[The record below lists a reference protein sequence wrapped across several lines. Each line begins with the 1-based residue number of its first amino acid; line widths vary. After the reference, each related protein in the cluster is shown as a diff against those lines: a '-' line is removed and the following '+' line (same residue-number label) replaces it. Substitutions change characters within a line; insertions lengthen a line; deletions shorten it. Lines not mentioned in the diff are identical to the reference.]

1 MKMKKLTA
9 LISAVSVLGSAFT
22 AIPLTAGAQESGT
35 ALYEQDFEQLG
46 AQTLLE
52 HKLDTEE
59 SVNSVKDGYT
69 AMVEVAGTPSTFT
82 RSDAGGGSMQMQDNV
97 LNEEGGNRFSSAG
110 LRYDITELVEGKSGK
125 LTITADIRGGWGE
138 VYENAGKIGFINDA
152 QVAEADA
159 GNTAGGFIY
168 NYTGVTIGTTDSG
181 DFTTIS
187 YTVDSVPEYSDALY
201 FFISMGQ
208 PTMYVKNIKLTLEDE
223 SGADSRI
230 TPYTRFY
237 EMSSSVI
244 SDAREGMSGNYLAL
258 THSNNGTDPGQGAVI
273 DLSGLGIENGD
284 ALDVS
289 FDIATDSENLGKLQ
303 TFIKS
308 AESVETLNTGF
319 LQSEG
324 ATAQGGTNGWV
335 ARAGCGYENTYYSSA
350 STKVEFSVDSV
361 TIGENEKPYLCIMDA
376 NPTIYLDNIKV
387 SEPSAPAETTPEATA
402 TATAAAPEGTPV
414 TGDFVI
420 ADLTGVTDIYIDAA
434 GADYDGISLVA
445 EAFAN
450 DVLLVTGQTP
460 DIVTDASSLGD
471 TAIIAG
477 TVNDANIKAL
487 VDAGKIDVSD
497 ITGKSEVYKSLY
509 VEDPMDGVD
518 KAIVIAGSDKRGT
531 IYGIFRI
538 SELIGVSPWVYWGD
552 ALPEQQSGA
561 ALNADEINTT
571 SEEPSV
577 KYRGIFINDE
587 APNLTTWAYD
597 NFGGYNHT
605 FYQHVFE
612 LILRLKG
619 NYLWPAMWSNEFNC
633 EGIDGLSAEEAEG
646 FDSLEN
652 ARLADKYG
660 VIMGTSHHEPMFRA
674 GNEWGQTYRNYLTEE
689 DAAKGSGA
697 TWDYFNYA
705 YALDKFWEDGFTR
718 NMDFEGVNTIGMR
731 GEADSSLAGGL
742 AQNVQNLENVITSQL
757 NIMEEHGKSDM
768 PTMLALYKEVEE
780 YWSGGYEDTDGD
792 GVEDWVPGLKEWRVD
807 GESPLKDTIIM
818 LCDDNFGNLRAV
830 PQADEVDVPA
840 GWGLYYHFDYNGAPI
855 SYRWVSSTPLEK
867 IWENMT
873 RAYEYKIDDLWIVNV
888 GDIKPHEMEISY
900 FLDLAY
906 DYDKWSPENTVDD
919 YAKQWTEQ
927 QFGYDGVSDE
937 LIDEIAE
944 LQLDY
949 MKLNGTRRAE
959 IVYSSTYSLT
969 DANEINRY
977 IALAED
983 IYNRAYDIYDK
994 LPEGIKDAYYQ
1005 MVLYQ
1010 AAGSANVNLMNMY
1023 SALNGMY
1030 AANGSV
1036 YANKYAELVKECI
1049 ERDAE
1054 MTEHYNKVMSGGKWD
1069 GIMQLTDDLGHYNCT
1084 DWTLGEWTEP
1094 SAQYVTP
1101 ETDAQLIVN
1110 VSGSRNAA
1118 KNGGTAAL
1126 PTFTSTNKEAYAITV
1141 SNGGKNKFDY
1151 TATAS
1156 ADWIQLSKTSGT
1168 IYSGDTIAVT
1178 IDWAKVTEDST
1189 GTITITGADGSVTV
1203 NVTADVVDTTGLDDM
1218 TFVGRDGITGIE
1230 AAHYA
1235 SSDNGSSAGWINVEN
1250 YGSTVSTIKT
1260 KPFNADYTLDGNAPY
1275 VEYKVYA
1282 ETAGDYTLRV
1292 YATPS
1297 NPTTT
1302 VGDVKFGLA
1311 VNGGNAQECS
1321 SLEDGFLA
1329 GDHGTRWGDGVLRNI
1344 HDEDFTVTLIAG
1356 TNTIRIYQ
1364 LSSGFSLQKLALA
1377 APGVEFGNAYT
1388 GPEESWYVGAPDA
1401 QKELVWS
1408 SVEDTMTIPGVIAD
1422 QDKKVIVAVD
1432 GNYQI
1437 EAADGTALTADS
1449 VKLDGVSVDPILNPD
1464 GTLEATLSQGEY
1476 TIEYTGAAELEFTL
1490 LDDTPGVIIN
1500 HPMSTNAEFSAA
1512 AAGYVNLKEGND
1524 DKRVVSFEDGA
1535 MKYETTGLWNSSG
1548 FKYDISAR
1556 VARAIEEY
1564 GTDTEF
1570 TLTMD
1575 IKGVEG
1581 DNARMGFLKNGEEL
1595 VTVPLTGLN
1604 EDDFTTFTCKTI
1616 FEDAENIQFF
1626 VFTNQPTVYV
1636 KNISVKFPAPHP
1648 VELFVHDTAE
1658 EWAAYELYDPTN
1670 TEASMTKNDVMSVAF
1685 GNSHGFDGKNG
1696 IKVDVTE
1703 LVKQCDNGGEFT
1715 AEVDFECW
1723 YWGGSLEIFL
1733 EDQDGNNR
1741 VSLAKATTDNENP
1754 PEGDRMVLSG
1764 SADYSYADNEKTY
1777 LCVTQHSGNHN
1788 YHSLS
1793 LTGTYTPGE
1802 DGDEPDIPSPS
1813 PTPDTD
1819 KNVLFTHEDAEDWEA
1834 YTLYDETN
1842 TVATVTKSD
1851 LIQVAYSGS
1860 ETEEADKAH
1869 EWDDKNGIKIDI
1881 TNVIKESGASR
1892 FGASADVLS
1901 WWWGEAAASIS
1912 IEVVSDEGT
1921 ETIALGAANGTEIGT
1936 AITVSGEADI
1946 TLEDGEK
1953 AYLCIK
1959 HRSGTQQY
1967 DNISF
1972 WSLDG
1977 GEEPDPDTTPEPGP
1991 APTPDTRVI
2000 VFSDDFADADDEKRY
2015 SAYTDDSLKTS
2026 TIQYGA
2032 LAYTFNEGWS
2042 DININGMKA
2051 DISDI
2056 VKNNGITTLNAS
2068 VDITSYYWNDNAP
2081 KLGAEVYNENNE
2093 LVNSYE
2099 LATGPSALTDGERV
2113 TLSGSAAIE
2122 YGGTD
2127 TIYLTVKHPSG
2138 DHQYDNIMI
2147 WTDASQVEPSEG
2159 IEVIAPVLNE
2169 DGNGAYITVSNNSD
2183 SDTAITIYTA
2193 SYAEDGTL
2201 ASLALTPATVTAGAQ
2216 NAKIDFAAAE
2226 GDTVYVW
2233 DSAMQPLTEKTVLEP
2248 SAWTAGWGSAQQEYM
2263 ESDMPSTPLSG
2274 SVIRQVVRM
2283 STGGDYMKLTLS
2295 NYYGDSDLVINSVH
2309 IADSLGSGMIDLA
2322 TDTAVTF
2329 NGGSESVTIPKGKK
2343 VESDV
2348 IVFSADDLESI
2359 AMTIDC
2365 NTVPAKVTGHSGART
2380 TTYIKSSATVS
2391 DVSMIGAETNEHWY
2405 FASEIDVL
2413 NDADYAVIACLGD
2426 SITDGRG
2433 CTTNA
2438 NDRWT
2443 DVLMERIK
2451 AEGLKLTVVND
2462 GIGGNSINNW
2472 GLGESGRD
2480 RWQKEVKYRSG
2491 VKYLIVLEGINDI
2504 GGKTED
2510 VFTGDMSKCPEDGKI
2525 TTGIIEAYQEII
2537 DDAHAQGIKVIGGTI
2552 LPCGNNDYYN
2562 ETMEEMRQ
2570 TINTWIRT
2578 EGNFD
2583 AVIDFDAV
2591 MRDPA
2596 DHTKLKAEY
2605 DSGDGL
2611 HPGPAGYKA
2620 MGGCIDLALFKD

>member
-9 LISAVSVLGSAFT
+9 LISAISVLGSAFT
-22 AIPLTAGAQESGT
+22 AIPLTAGAQET
-35 ALYEQDFEQLG
+35 VT
-46 AQTLLE
+46 QTLLE
-52 HKLDTEE
+52 HTLDTEE
-59 SVNSVKDGYT
+59 SVNSVKSGYT
-69 AMVEVAGTPSTFT
+69 DLAVSGAASMFT
-82 RSDAGGGSMQMQDNV
+82 WSDAGDGSMQMQDAQ
-97 LNEEGGNRFSSAG
+97 GRYTSAG
-110 LRYDITELVEGKSGK
+110 LRYEITDLVEGKSGK
-125 LTITADIRGGWGE
+125 LTITADVRGGWGS
-138 VYENAGKIGFINDA
+138 VYEKAGIVGFINETQA
-152 QVAEADA
+152 AEADA
-159 GNTAGGFIY
+159 ANSSQGFLY
-168 NYTGVTIGTTDSG
+168 DFDAVDVGVQGTG

-187 YTVDSVPEYSDALY
+187 YSVDEIPEYSTDLY
-201 FFISMGQ
+201 FFISIQQ
-208 PTMYVKNIKLTLEDE
+208 PTMYVKNVKLTLETE
-223 SGADSRI
+223 TEA
-230 TPYTRFY
+230 P
-237 EMSSSVI
+237 
-244 SDAREGMSGNYLAL
+244 
-258 THSNNGTDPGQGAVI
+258 P
-273 DLSGLGIENGD
+273 IE
-284 ALDVS
+284 
-289 FDIATDSENLGKLQ
+289 T
-303 TFIKS
+303 
-308 AESVETLNTGF
+308 
-319 LQSEG
+319 
-324 ATAQGGTNGWV
+324 
-335 ARAGCGYENTYYSSA
+335 
-350 STKVEFSVDSV
+350 
-361 TIGENEKPYLCIMDA
+361 
-376 NPTIYLDNIKV
+376 
-387 SEPSAPAETTPEATA
+387 EPDD
-402 TATAAAPEGTPV
+402 TPV

-420 ADLTGVTDIYIDAA
+420 ADPTGVTDIYIDAA

-450 DVLLVTGQTP
+450 DVLLVTGQIP
-460 DIVTDASSLGD
+460 DIVTDESQLGS

-477 TVNDANIKAL
+477 TVSDANIKAL

-561 ALNADEINTT
+561 ALNADEINAT

-633 EGIDGLSAEEAEG
+633 EGIDGLTPEQAAG

-660 VIMGTSHHEPMFRA
+660 VVMGTSHHEPMFRA
-674 GNEWGQTYRNYLTEE
+674 GNEWGQTYGDYLTPE
-689 DAAKGSGA
+689 DASKGSAA
-697 TWDYFNYA
+697 TWDYFNYK
-705 YALDKFWEDGFTR
+705 YALDAFWEDGFTR
-718 NMDFEGVNTIGMR
+718 NMNFEGVNTIGMR

-792 GVEDWVPGLKEWRVD
+792 GEEEYVPGLKEWRVN

-1054 MTEHYNKVMSGGKWD
+1054 MTEHYNKVMSNGKWD

-1235 SSDNGSSAGWINVEN
+1235 SADNGSSAGWINVEN

-1595 VTVPLTGLN
+1595 VTVSLKGLN

-1616 FEDAENIQFF
+1616 FKDAENIQFF
-1626 VFTNQPTVYV
+1626 VFTNQPTIYA

-1658 EWAAYELYDPTN
+1658 EWEAYELYDPTN
-1670 TEASMTKNDVMSVAF
+1670 TEASMTKNDIMSVAF
-1685 GNSHGFDGKNG
+1685 GNSHGYDGKNG

-1741 VSLAKATTDNENP
+1741 VSLAKTTDSENP

-1793 LTGTYTPGE
+1793 LTGTFTPGE
-1802 DGDEPDIPSPS
+1802 GGDEPDIPT
-1813 PTPDTD
+1813 PTPEPDTD
-1819 KNVLFTHEDAEDWEA
+1819 KNVLFTHENAEDWDA

-1842 TVATVTKSD
+1842 TVATVTKGD
-1851 LIQVAYSGS
+1851 QMQVAYSGE
-1860 ETEEADKAH
+1860 ETPQDDKAH

-1901 WWWGEAAASIS
+1901 WWWGETAASIS

-2329 NGGSESVTIPKGKK
+2329 NGGSESVTIPKGEK

-2451 AEGLKLTVVND
+2451 ADGLKLTVVND

-2480 RWQKEVKYRSG
+2480 RWQKEVKDRSG

-2537 DDAHAQGIKVIGGTI
+2537 DEAHEQGIKVIGGTI

-2570 TINTWIRT
+2570 TINTWIR
-2578 EGNFD
+2578 ELGEFD

-2591 MRDPA
+2591 MRDP
-2596 DHTKLKAEY
+2596 DDPTKLKAEY

-2611 HPGPAGYKA
+2611 HPGPEGYKA
-2620 MGGCIDLALFKD
+2620 MGECIDLELFN